1 MQAAITGDFL
11 VLPCDLICEIPGE
24 LLLEAWMIQQPGLAG
39 SLGSPPDSQVAPV
52 GGGHSGGLGV
62 WYQTKTEN
70 SAKGSE
76 TDFVMTTALPEPTVP
91 PHKLSLRTSISKLV
105 YATTTDTLRD
115 TIKDK
120 EGFLIRQ
127 ALLRKHSRLRLL
139 TTHRDAHIY
148 IFPRWVLDLVS
159 RNEKFDS
166 ISEDIMGWW
175 GKATWQD
182 GLAEKLGLREILTN
196 QPSSS
201 SSSSS
206 PDNNHTGPSTHIINI
221 ASLSTTQTS
230 NLIPAKK
237 KQPPAIPPIL
247 VYIHPSG
254 PPSTTSLIRR
264 VDTTPTL
271 LTTSLYIATL
281 PPSSHPLSHLQ
292 KFHPST
298 LIPYRTTLHAPTVLL
313 AAEIDIGIH
322 ASIKESVIGS
332 NCIIGQGAKILRC
345 ILMDKAQVG
354 EKCVLTGCV
363 IGPGAKVG
371 ERAVLRDV
379 EVQGGFVVDEGVVV
393 EGEKMMSFEGLSEVE
408 DEDDGDVDEYGG
420 GGGEG
425 EED

>member
-1 MQAAITGDFL
+1 
-11 VLPCDLICEIPGE
+11 
-24 LLLEAWMIQQPGLAG
+24 MIQQPGLAG
-39 SLGSPPDSQVAPV
+39 SLGSSPDSQIVPA
-52 GGGHSGGLGV
+52 GGEHPGGLGV

-70 SAKGSE
+70 SAKGVE
-76 TDFVMTTALPEPTVP
+76 TDFVITTALPEPTVP
-91 PHKLSLRTSISKLV
+91 PHRLSLRISISKLV

-115 TIKDK
+115 TIKEK

-127 ALLRKHSRLRLL
+127 GLLRKHSRIRLL
-139 TTHRDAHIY
+139 TTYRDAHIY

-166 ISEDIMGWW
+166 ISEDVMGWW

-196 QPSSS
+196 KPSSS

-206 PDNNHTGPSTHIINI
+206 FDNNHSGPLTYSINI

-230 NLIPAKK
+230 NINPAKQQK
-237 KQPPAIPPIL
+237 TSAIPPIL
-247 VYIHPSG
+247 AYIHPSS
-254 PPSTTSLIRR
+254 PSSATPLIRR
-264 VDTTPTL
+264 VDTTPSL

-281 PPSSHPLSHLQ
+281 SPSSHPLSHPQ
-292 KFHPST
+292 KIHPST
-298 LIPYRTTLHAPTVLL
+298 LIPPRASVHAPTVLL

-322 ASIKESVIGS
+322 TSMKESVIGS
-332 NCIIGQGAKILRC
+332 QCIIGQGAKILRC
-345 ILMDKAQVG
+345 VIMDRAQVG

-393 EGEKMMSFEGLSEVE
+393 EGEKMMSFEGLGEVEVE
-408 DEDDGDVDEYGG
+408 DEDGDDGDGDEEGG
-420 GGGEG
+420 GGGQG
-425 EED
+425 VED

>member
-1 MQAAITGDFL
+1 M
-11 VLPCDLICEIPGE
+11 V
-24 LLLEAWMIQQPGLAG
+24 QQPGLAG
-39 SLGSPPDSQVAPV
+39 SLGSPHDSQVAPV
-52 GGGHSGGLGV
+52 GEEHPGGLGV
-62 WYQTKTEN
+62 LYQTKTEN
-70 SAKGSE
+70 SAKWVE
-76 TDFVMTTALPEPTVP
+76 TDFVITTALPEPTVP
-91 PHKLSLRTSISKLV
+91 PHRLSLRTSISKLV

-115 TIKDK
+115 TIKEK

-127 ALLRKHSRLRLL
+127 GLLRKHSRIRLL

-159 RNEKFDS
+159 HNERFDS
-166 ISEDIMGWW
+166 ISEDVMGWW

-196 QPSSS
+196 KPSSLF
-201 SSSSS
+201 SSSS
-206 PDNNHTGPSTHIINI
+206 PAKNHTGSSTHSINI

-230 NLIPAKK
+230 NLNPAK
-237 KQPPAIPPIL
+237 QQQTPAIPPIL

-254 PPSTTSLIRR
+254 PPSSTPLIRR

-271 LTTSLYIATL
+271 LNTSLYIATL
-281 PPSSHPLSHLQ
+281 PPSSHPLSHPQ
-292 KFHPST
+292 KIHPST
-298 LIPYRTTLHAPTVLL
+298 LIPPRTTVHAPTVLL

-322 ASIKESVIGS
+322 TSIKESVIGS
-332 NCIIGQGAKILRC
+332 HCIIGQGAKILRC
-345 ILMDKAQVG
+345 VIMDKAQVG
-354 EKCVLTGCV
+354 EKSVLTGCV

-393 EGEKMMSFEGLSEVE
+393 EGEKMMSFEGLGEVE
-408 DEDDGDVDEYGG
+408 DEDEDNNDGDEEGGG

-425 EED
+425 AED

>member
-1 MQAAITGDFL
+1 
-11 VLPCDLICEIPGE
+11 
-24 LLLEAWMIQQPGLAG
+24 MIQQPGLAG
-39 SLGSPPDSQVAPV
+39 SLGSSPESQIVPV
-52 GGGHSGGLGV
+52 GGEHPGGLGV

-70 SAKGSE
+70 SAKGVE
-76 TDFVMTTALPEPTVP
+76 TDFVITTALPEPAVP
-91 PHKLSLRTSISKLV
+91 PHRLSLRTSISKLV

-115 TIKDK
+115 TIKEK

-127 ALLRKHSRLRLL
+127 GLLRKHSRIRLL
-139 TTHRDAHIY
+139 TTHRDAHMY

-166 ISEDIMGWW
+166 ISEDVMGWW
-175 GKATWQD
+175 AKATWQD
-182 GLAEKLGLREILTN
+182 GLPEKLGLREILTN
-196 QPSSS
+196 KPSSLSSS
-201 SSSSS
+201 SSL
-206 PDNNHTGPSTHIINI
+206 DKDHKGPSTHSINI

-230 NLIPAKK
+230 NINPATQQKTS
-237 KQPPAIPPIL
+237 AIPPIL
-247 VYIHPSG
+247 AYIHPSG
-254 PPSTTSLIRR
+254 PPSATPLIRR

-281 PPSSHPLSHLQ
+281 LPSSHPLSHPQ
-292 KFHPST
+292 KIHPST
-298 LIPYRTTLHAPTVLL
+298 LIPPRATVHAPTVLL

-322 ASIKESVIGS
+322 TSMKESVIGS
-332 NCIIGQGAKILRC
+332 QCIIGQGAKILRC
-345 ILMDKAQVG
+345 VIMDKAQVG

-408 DEDDGDVDEYGG
+408 DEDEDDGDGDEEGG
-420 GGGEG
+420 GGQGA
-425 EED
+425 ED